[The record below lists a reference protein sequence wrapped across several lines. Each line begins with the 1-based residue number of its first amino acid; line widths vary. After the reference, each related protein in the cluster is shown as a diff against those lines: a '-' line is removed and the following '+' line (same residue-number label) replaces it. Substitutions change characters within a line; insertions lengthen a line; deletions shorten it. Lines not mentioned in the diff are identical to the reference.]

1 MTAIL
6 RLLFDV
12 VLALVAPRAVLV
24 TENLLLRQQLIV
36 ARRRVK
42 RLRFRRSDRWLIGA
56 LAGRFRRFVEVVLLV
71 KPARTASPENLPSS
85 ATGCLRV
92 QSPSTGQQG

>member
-6 RLLFDV
+6 RLLLDV

-36 ARRRVK
+36 A
-42 RLRFRRSDRWLIGA
+42 GA
-56 LAGRFRRFVEVVLLV
+56 G
-71 KPARTASPENLPSS
+71 
-85 ATGCLRV
+85 
-92 QSPSTGQQG
+92 